1 MSESATRE
9 FQDHLTGFLPK
20 MRVWALGLTRNRAA
34 AEDLVQDVAVK
45 VLLANESFV
54 PGTNFSA
61 WVHKI
66 MINHFISS
74 VRNKREHNDLDQAPE
89 ISVSASQEERAGIRE
104 LNVAYQR
111 LPKEQ
116 KEALHLIGLQE
127 QSYEEAAVATGC
139 AVGTLKSRVHRARTL
154 LRAQMYGEIRDA
166 A

>member
-1 MSESATRE
+1 M
-9 FQDHLTGFLPK
+9 
-20 MRVWALGLTRNRAA
+20 
-34 AEDLVQDVAVK
+34 K

-74 VRNKREHNDLDQAPE
+74 VRNKREYNDLDQAPE
-89 ISVSASQEERAGIRE
+89 ISVGASQEERAGIRE

-127 QSYEEAAVATGC
+127 QSYEEAAEAGADVRRDKRRR
-139 AVGTLKSRVHRARTL
+139 LIP
-154 LRAQMYGEIRDA
+154 AQN
-166 A
+166 

>member
-1 MSESATRE
+1 MSELAMRE
-9 FQDHLTGFLPK
+9 FRDHLTGFLPK
-20 MRVWALGLTRNRAA
+20 MRVWALGLTQNREA

-116 KEALHLIGLQE
+116 TRECRVLG
-127 QSYEEAAVATGC
+127 YFPAA
-139 AVGTLKSRVHRARTL
+139 
-154 LRAQMYGEIRDA
+154 RDVRS
-166 A
+166 

>member
-1 MSESATRE
+1 MPKSATRE
-9 FQDHLTGFLPK
+9 FQDRLTGFLPK
-20 MRVWALGLTRNRAA
+20 MRVWALGLTRNRPS

-74 VRNKREHNDLDQAPE
+74 VRSNREYNDLDQAPE
-89 ISVSASQEERAGIRE
+89 VSVSASQEERAGIRE
-104 LNVAYQR
+104 LNGAYQR

-116 KEALHLIGLQE
+116 KEAIDLIGLQE
-127 QSYEEAAVATGC
+127 QSYEEAAETTGC
-139 AVGTLKSRVHRARTL
+139 AVGTLKSRVHRARRL
-154 LRAQMYGEIRDA
+154 LRALMHGEIRA
-166 A
+166 AA

>member
-1 MSESATRE
+1 
-9 FQDHLTGFLPK
+9 
-20 MRVWALGLTRNRAA
+20 
-34 AEDLVQDVAVK
+34 
-45 VLLANESFV
+45 
-54 PGTNFSA
+54 
-61 WVHKI
+61 

-74 VRNKREHNDLDQAPE
+74 VRNKREYNDLDQAPE

-104 LNVAYQR
+104 LNVVYQR

-127 QSYEEAAVATGC
+127 QSYEEAAEATGC

>member
-9 FQDHLTGFLPK
+9 FQDRLTGFLPK
-20 MRVWALGLTRNRAA
+20 MRIWALGLTRNCAA

-45 VLLANESFV
+45 VLLANGSFV

-74 VRNKREHNDLDQAPE
+74 VRNKREYNDLDQAPE
-89 ISVSASQEERAGIRE
+89 ISVCASQEERAGIRE
-104 LNVAYQR
+104 LNVAFQR
-111 LPKEQ
+111 LPIEQ

-127 QSYEEAAVATGC
+127 QSYEEAAVTTGC

-154 LRAQMYGEIRDA
+154 LRAQMSGEIRGA

>member
-1 MSESATRE
+1 MSELAMRE
-9 FQDHLTGFLPK
+9 FRDHLTGFLPK
-20 MRVWALGLTRNRAA
+20 MRVWALGLTQNREA

-89 ISVSASQEERAGIRE
+89 INVSASQEERAGIRE

-127 QSYEEAAVATGC
+127 QSYEEAAEATGC
-139 AVGTLKSRVHRARTL
+139 AVGTLESRVHRARTL
-154 LRAQMYGEIRDA
+154 LREQMCGEIRDA

>member
-9 FQDHLTGFLPK
+9 FQDRFTGFLPK
-20 MRVWALGLTRNRAA
+20 MRVWALGLTRNRPA
-34 AEDLVQDVAVK
+34 AEDLVQGVAVK
-45 VLLANESFV
+45 VLLSNRSFV

-66 MINHFISS
+66 MINHFISG
-74 VRNKREHNDLDQAPE
+74 VRDKREYNDLDQAPE

-104 LNVAYQR
+104 LNVAYHR

-116 KEALHLIGLQE
+116 KEASYLIGLQE
-127 QSYEEAAVATGC
+127 QSYEEAAEATGC
-139 AVGTLKSRVHRARTL
+139 AVGTLKSRIHRARTL
-154 LRAQMYGEIRDA
+154 LRAQLYGEIRDA

>member
-1 MSESATRE
+1 MSELAMRE
-9 FQDHLTGFLPK
+9 FRDHLTGFLPK
-20 MRVWALGLTRNRAA
+20 MRVWALGLTQNREA

-45 VLLANESFV
+45 LLLANESFV

-89 ISVSASQEERAGIRE
+89 INVSASQEERAGIRE

-127 QSYEEAAVATGC
+127 QSYEEAAEATGC
-139 AVGTLKSRVHRARTL
+139 AVGTLESRVHRARTL
-154 LRAQMYGEIRDA
+154 LREQMCGEIRDA

>member
-20 MRVWALGLTRNRAA
+20 MRVWSLGITRNRAA

-66 MINHFISS
+66 MINHFI
-74 VRNKREHNDLDQAPE
+74 
-89 ISVSASQEERAGIRE
+89 
-104 LNVAYQR
+104 
-111 LPKEQ
+111 
-116 KEALHLIGLQE
+116 
-127 QSYEEAAVATGC
+127 
-139 AVGTLKSRVHRARTL
+139 
-154 LRAQMYGEIRDA
+154 
-166 A
+166 

>member
-89 ISVSASQEERAGIRE
+89 ISVSASQEDAPVFASSTWPMSDCRRTERSPSFDRASRAE
-104 LNVAYQR
+104 L
-111 LPKEQ
+111 
-116 KEALHLIGLQE
+116 
-127 QSYEEAAVATGC
+127 
-139 AVGTLKSRVHRARTL
+139 
-154 LRAQMYGEIRDA
+154 
-166 A
+166 